1 MAKKFK
7 VGEDNNDEISQ
18 GQISRNETT
27 VSPIAEADTINALP
41 QDENNDPNAIK
52 VTIEDEKTPIVVLF
66 GPPSSGKTMILVRMT
81 RYLRK
86 IGFNVKTVP
95 TFRSSEDEHY
105 KKICDGF
112 NEMITNENAAE
123 STSAI
128 SFMLLKVWKK
138 GKPICQI
145 LETPG
150 EHCFNPNDKSSNM
163 DFPRYFQSICNNN
176 NRKIFL
182 IVVEPDW
189 RDESHRTNYVQRIN
203 QLIHRMGQRDK
214 AIFLYNKV
222 DETPFVIMRGKTNT
236 AEAKKSVSDQYKGIF
251 ESFKNTIPIVNF
263 FTPYNCKFVP
273 FSTGDYN
280 KTVNGDNVYEEGP
293 DEYPRELWKTIMSFV
308 RG

>member
-128 SFMLLKVWKK
+128 SFMLLKVW
-138 GKPICQI
+138 
-145 LETPG
+145 TR
-150 EHCFNPNDKSSNM
+150 S
-163 DFPRYFQSICNNN
+163 
-176 NRKIFL
+176 
-182 IVVEPDW
+182 
-189 RDESHRTNYVQRIN
+189 
-203 QLIHRMGQRDK
+203 
-214 AIFLYNKV
+214 
-222 DETPFVIMRGKTNT
+222 
-236 AEAKKSVSDQYKGIF
+236 
-251 ESFKNTIPIVNF
+251 
-263 FTPYNCKFVP
+263 
-273 FSTGDYN
+273 
-280 KTVNGDNVYEEGP
+280 
-293 DEYPRELWKTIMSFV
+293 
-308 RG
+308 